1 MNPDYK
7 HIERISLANNS
18 LTSLRGIENS
28 WLQRNGPVFLDIR
41 NNQIKEVGVSHQVH
55 VYGINIIP
63 AGHVIHG
70 ADAEQ
75 GGGRQGGCLL
85 LCWQSLVM

>member
-41 NNQIKEVGVSHQVH
+41 NNQIKEVGVSQQVH
-55 VYGINIIP
+55 VYTINIIS
-63 AGHVIHG
+63 AGHVVHG
-70 ADAEQ
+70 ADAKQ
-75 GGGRQGGCLL
+75 GSG
-85 LCWQSLVM
+85 